1 MKTIKRIL
9 MLLLMISAV
18 AACKKETRDKI
29 KQAKQV
35 ISNTTTVVEKAKA
48 AEEEMSELKDA
59 ASLTNTDLKEWLPET
74 LNGLK
79 RTGFKVGAAGY
90 MNVASIEGT
99 FKSEENDKKLSIQ
112 IIDGAGK
119 MGSVMI
125 ASLGFASKMNMEEED
140 ENRHLQTV
148 DVNGIKAQQT
158 YLKKRNE
165 TKVQFVYEKRFGVIV
180 DGLDMSPE
188 ETWELIDKLNLEELV
203 DKTK

>member
-1 MKTIKRIL
+1 MTL
-9 MLLLMISAV
+9 ALALLTSTV
-18 AACKKETRDKI
+18 VSCKKETRDKI
-29 KQAKQV
+29 KQAKQH
-35 ISNTTTVVEKAKA
+35 ISNATTVVEKAKA

-59 ASLTNTDLKEWLPET
+59 VSLTNTELKEWLPESLGD
-74 LNGLK
+74 LN
-79 RTGFKVGAAGY
+79 RTGFKVGTAGY

-99 FKSEENDKKLSIQ
+99 FKSEDNDKKISIQ
-112 IIDGAGK
+112 IIDGAGQ

-125 ASLGFASKMNMEEED
+125 ASLGFASKMDMEEED

>member
-1 MKTIKRIL
+1 
-9 MLLLMISAV
+9 MISAV

-48 AEEEMSELKDA
+48 AEEEMSELKEA
-59 ASLTNTDLKEWLPET
+59 VPFTNKELKEWLPES
-74 LNGLK
+74 LDGLK

-99 FKSEENDKKLSIQ
+99 FKSEDNDKKISIQ

-125 ASLGFASKMNMEEED
+125 AGLGFASKIDMEEED

-148 DVNGIKAQQT
+148 EENGIQAQQT

-165 TKVQFVYEKRFGVIV
+165 TKVQFVYEKRFGVMV
-180 DGLDMSPE
+180 SGFDMSPE
-188 ETWELIDKLNLEELV
+188 ETWEAIEKLDLEKLLN
-203 DKTK
+203 KTK

>member
-1 MKTIKRIL
+1 MKITKKIL
-9 MLLLMISAV
+9 LLLLMAITVVS
-18 AACKKETRDKI
+18 CKKETRDKI

-59 ASLTNTDLKEWLPET
+59 VSLTNTDLKEWLPES
-74 LNGLK
+74 LEGLK

-99 FKSEENDKKLSIQ
+99 FKSEDNDKKLSIQ

-125 ASLGFASKMNMEEED
+125 ASLGFASKMDMEEED
-140 ENRHLQTV
+140 ENRHLKTV

-165 TKVQFVYEKRFGVIV
+165 TKVQFVYKKRFGVIV

-188 ETWELIDKLNLEELV
+188 ETWEAIEKLNLEELV